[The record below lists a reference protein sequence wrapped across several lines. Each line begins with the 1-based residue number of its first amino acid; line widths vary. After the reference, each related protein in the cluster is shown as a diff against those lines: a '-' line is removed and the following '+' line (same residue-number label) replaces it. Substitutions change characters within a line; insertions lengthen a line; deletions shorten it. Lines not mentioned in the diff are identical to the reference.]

1 MNEISVNYKTAVELN
16 QRIIIT
22 AQAAQQNLYEMCALL
37 KQMKD
42 DKLYKELGYSDFE
55 DYCENEI
62 GISRRQGQKYSKIGE
77 MYLSKNGKST
87 SHFKNLGTEKLYLLA
102 SLSEEKQEE
111 IQEKVDLENTSV
123 RKLKEEIA
131 RLKEESE
138 SAGQRAENERQRRIS
153 AETDLLSAKSKNR
166 SLTHDLDAANSR
178 INELE
183 SRPVEVAVE
192 TDTKTLAENERL
204 QQELEQARETIT
216 EMERTDTSYEL
227 KTAKAAVRNLDRQL
241 SELAQ
246 ESANEQ
252 NRIRQ
257 KYQKEINALREQ
269 LENSAYTTEVET
281 VEVPAT
287 KEVFEAYCSIVK
299 NAYAMLIDF
308 VKSIGSDKEYTR
320 AVDKMLDAFDNELC
334 DIM

>member
-1 MNEISVNYKTAVELN
+1 MNELSTQYKTAAELN
-16 QRIIIT
+16 QKIIFT
-22 AQAAQQNLYEMCALL
+22 AQMAQQNLFDMCVML
-37 KQMKD
+37 KQMRD
-42 DKLYKELGYSDFE
+42 EKLYKELGYPNFE
-55 DYCENEI
+55 DYCEKELGMKRRNAYNYISVIERVENVQSIAQI
-62 GISRRQGQKYSKIGE
+62 GMTK
-77 MYLSKNGKST
+77 LS
-87 SHFKNLGTEKLYLLA
+87 LLA
-102 SLSEEKQEE
+102 SLSESQQEE
-111 IQEKVDLENTSV
+111 IQQNVNVEDISV

-257 KYQKEINALREQ
+257 KYQKEINALRKQ

>member
-1 MNEISVNYKTAVELN
+1 MNEISVNYKTAAELN
-16 QRIIIT
+16 QKIIFT
-22 AQAAQQNLYEMCALL
+22 AQMAQQNLFDMCVML
-37 KQMKD
+37 KQMRD
-42 DKLYKELGYSDFE
+42 EKLYKELGYQSFE
-55 DYCENEI
+55 TYCENEVGMKHSNAYRYISIVENVKNFPSMGQI
-62 GISRRQGQKYSKIGE
+62 GMTK
-77 MYLSKNGKST
+77 LS
-87 SHFKNLGTEKLYLLA
+87 LLA
-102 SLSEEKQEE
+102 SLSESQQEE
-111 IQEKVDLENTSV
+111 IQQNVNVEDISV

-246 ESANEQ
+246 DSANEL
-252 NRIRQ
+252 NRTRQ

>member
-1 MNEISVNYKTAVELN
+1 MNEISVNYKTAAELN
-16 QRIIIT
+16 QKIIFT
-22 AQAAQQNLYEMCALL
+22 AQMAQQNLFKMCCML
-37 KQMKD
+37 KRMRD
-42 DKLYKELGYSDFE
+42 EKLYKELGYPNFE
-55 DYCENEI
+55 DYCEKELGMKRRNAYNYISVIERVENVQSIAQI
-62 GISRRQGQKYSKIGE
+62 GMTK
-77 MYLSKNGKST
+77 LS
-87 SHFKNLGTEKLYLLA
+87 LLA
-102 SLSEEKQEE
+102 SLSESQQEE
-111 IQEKVDLENTSV
+111 IQQNVNVEDISV

>member
-1 MNEISVNYKTAVELN
+1 MNELSTQYKTAAELN
-16 QRIIIT
+16 QKIIFT
-22 AQAAQQNLYEMCALL
+22 AQMAQQNLFKMCCML
-37 KQMKD
+37 KRMRD
-42 DKLYKELGYSDFE
+42 EKLYKELGYQSFE
-55 DYCENEI
+55 TYCENEVGMKHSNAYRYISIVENVKNFPSMGQI
-62 GISRRQGQKYSKIGE
+62 GMTK
-77 MYLSKNGKST
+77 LS
-87 SHFKNLGTEKLYLLA
+87 LLA
-102 SLSEEKQEE
+102 SLSESQQEE
-111 IQEKVDLENTSV
+111 IQQNVNVEDISV

>member
-1 MNEISVNYKTAVELN
+1 MNEISVNYKTAAELN
-16 QRIIIT
+16 QKIIFT
-22 AQAAQQNLYEMCALL
+22 AQMAQQNLFKMCCML
-37 KQMKD
+37 KRMRD
-42 DKLYKELGYSDFE
+42 EKLYKELGYQSFE
-55 DYCENEI
+55 TYCENEVGMKHSNAYRYISIVENVKNFSSMGQI
-62 GISRRQGQKYSKIGE
+62 GMTK
-77 MYLSKNGKST
+77 LS
-87 SHFKNLGTEKLYLLA
+87 LLA
-102 SLSEEKQEE
+102 SLSESQQEE
-111 IQEKVDLENTSV
+111 IQQNVNVEDISV